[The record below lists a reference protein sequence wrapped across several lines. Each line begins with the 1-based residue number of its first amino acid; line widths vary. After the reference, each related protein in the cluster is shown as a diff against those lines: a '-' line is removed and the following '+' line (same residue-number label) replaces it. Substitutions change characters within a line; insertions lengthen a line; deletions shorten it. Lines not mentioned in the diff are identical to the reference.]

1 MQDVSLQDL
10 VISSAKGIEV
20 GATATTEAV
29 FLLIASAITI
39 IGGVEG
45 LIFGGILGGSL
56 KGPETAGLLVI
67 GIGLIVLQQFARKY
81 SVAQNAVA
89 TRNVGII
96 ALALGIVLQACV
108 AMGSMGVLVI
118 PGFASSFPG
127 LSLTIHHLTLIA
139 GVCLITAGISGIMCA
154 SQIKGVLDFMEQMF
168 TGGS

>member
-45 LIFGGILGGSL
+45 LIFGGILGGTMNGL
-56 KGPETAGLLVI
+56 QTTGLLAI
-67 GIGLIVLQQFARKY
+67 GIGLIVLQQFQKKY
-81 SVAQNAVA
+81 SAAQNVAA

-96 ALALGIVLQACV
+96 ALALGIVLQICV
-108 AMGSMGVLVI
+108 IKAV

-127 LSLTIHHLTLIA
+127 FGLTIHHLSLIA
-139 GVCLITAGISGIMCA
+139 GVCLITAGISGLLCA
-154 SQIKGVLDFMEQMF
+154 RQIKGVLNFIEQMF
-168 TGGS
+168 SGSSS